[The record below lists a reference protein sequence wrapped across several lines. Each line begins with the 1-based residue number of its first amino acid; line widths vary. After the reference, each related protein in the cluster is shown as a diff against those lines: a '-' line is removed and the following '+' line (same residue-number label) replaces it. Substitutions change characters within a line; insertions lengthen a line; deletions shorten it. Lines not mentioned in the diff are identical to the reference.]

1 MTSDNRPSPSLP
13 DSSRLEVERL
23 DSRIAL
29 LVPASELH
37 GDELHRVLRQGIEAL
52 VSEGTTGLVIDMRAF
67 TVLDSSGLGALVSC
81 HGDVSGIEGARLVL
95 TGVSPSLR
103 RTLSR
108 AMLLQVL
115 PVYESVERAFAALR
129 S

>member
-1 MTSDNRPSPSLP
+1 VGSSDTPSGRIP
-13 DSSRLEVERL
+13 DSGRLEIERL
-23 DSRIAL
+23 GSRVAL
-29 LVPASELH
+29 LVPAGGLAGDQLH
-37 GDELHRVLRQGIEAL
+37 NALREGMEAL
-52 VSEGTTGLVIDMRAF
+52 VAEGVTGMVIDMRSF
-67 TVLDSSGLGALVSC
+67 SVLDSSGLGALVSC
-81 HGDVSGIEGARLVL
+81 HGDVSGIEGVRLVL

>member
-1 MTSDNRPSPSLP
+1 MNSDDQPTRRIP
-13 DSSRLEVERL
+13 DPGRLEIERL
-23 DSRIAL
+23 DPKVAL
-29 LVPASELH
+29 LVPAGGLS
-37 GDELHRVLRQGIEAL
+37 GDQLHRALRDGIEGL
-52 VSEGTTGLVIDMRAF
+52 VPEGVTGLVIDMRAF

-81 HGDVSGIEGARLVL
+81 HGDVSGIEGVRLVL

-103 RTLSR
+103 RSLSR

-115 PVYESVERAFAALR
+115 PVYETVERAFAALR

>member
-1 MTSDNRPSPSLP
+1 MSTNDRPSHRLP
-13 DSSRLEVERL
+13 DPGRLEVQRL
-23 DSRIAL
+23 DTRIAL
-29 LVPASELH
+29 LIPAGGID
-37 GDELHRVLRQGIEAL
+37 GDEVHRVLSQGIGAL
-52 VSEGTTGLVIDMRAF
+52 VAEGVTGLVIDMRAF
-67 TVLDSSGLGALVSC
+67 TVLDSAGLGALVSC
-81 HGDVSGIEGARLVL
+81 HGEASANEGVRLVL

-108 AMLLQVL
+108 AMLLQVM